1 MVSKISFE
9 NSLEIINNIS
19 FDNLQETTVSLRDS
33 LNRVLSVDIV
43 ADENLPIK
51 PTSAMDGYAIKYE
64 DINKNIKVISDNPA
78 GNETRLKITKG
89 LSIKTFTGSL
99 MPKGSDT
106 LVPIENITIK
116 DGFIKI
122 EKTVSKGYAVRD
134 IGETYKKGELL
145 IKKGVKIG
153 FAQIGVMASLNITE
167 VKVYK
172 KPLIAVVSTGDEILD
187 IGEKQRSLSQI
198 RGSNHI
204 TMEAIAKLHQAD
216 VLQLGIIKD
225 DKKAIQDMYKTA
237 LKKADMVV
245 STGGVS
251 VGDYDFV
258 KDIIKFELDA
268 NVLFH
273 GVTIKPGQ
281 HIVVA
286 KKGDKIVVGLPGFA
300 YSSTVTFLLYVLP
313 LIYKLQGLTKEF
325 ETIKVKS
332 NIDMPAS
339 SNKSIFTA
347 VNIKNVDGY
356 FTIDMIDKKV
366 GTSAMV
372 TNLLGNSALL
382 YQKPHSQKIKK
393 GDIVEVFKL

>member
-1 MVSKISFE
+1 MSKISFE
-9 NSLEIINNIS
+9 NYLEIINNIS
-19 FDNLQETTVSLRDS
+19 FDNLQETTVSLRYS

>member
-1 MVSKISFE
+1 VSKISFE

>member
-1 MVSKISFE
+1 MSKISFE